1 MALLAVV
8 LTALAILFSLTAMAL
23 GASGQLRHPFG
34 VTVGLAA
41 LLVFGLALLLD

>member
-1 MALLAVV
+1 MILLAVV

-23 GASGQLRHPFG
+23 WASEQLRHPVG

-41 LLVFGLALLLD
+41 LLVVGLALFLD

>member
-1 MALLAVV
+1 MIVLAVV

-23 GASGQLRHPFG
+23 WASEQLRHPVG

-41 LLVFGLALLLD
+41 LLVVGLALFLD